1 MANIT
6 EAQVQQ
12 YKANV
17 IHLYQQME
25 SKLRGTTRYET
36 LKGEAHFFERLA
48 PSEMEERTTQ
58 HGDTPLGEGDWSRR
72 KVTLR
77 DFEWARL
84 VDNQDKIRLLVS
96 PESEYA
102 INAAK
107 AMNRNYDRIVIEA
120 FTADAF
126 AGKAGQTPVTF
137 ASEALFDLDISAAI
151 ADSDD
156 VRTVKAAFDNA
167 EIPEEDRYAL
177 VTPDFILQ
185 LLADTK
191 VISSDFNTVKAL
203 ADGKLNTTWMSFKW
217 IVSTLCPLAA
227 GGDRF
232 CLFWHKDAMGA
243 VTGAEPNVRMSERDD
258 KSYAVQ
264 VYASRTM
271 GATRIQPGVGRLQ
284 VKAGIA

>member
-1 MANIT
+1 MAIIS
-6 EAQVQQ
+6 EANVQQ

-17 IHLYQQME
+17 IHLYQQAE

-36 LKGEAHFFERLA
+36 LVGEAHYFERLA
-48 PSEMEERTTQ
+48 ASEMVERVTRN
-58 HGDTPLGEGDWSRR
+58 GDTPVEDADHSRR

-84 VDNQDKIRLLVS
+84 VDQVEKIRLLIS

-102 INAAK
+102 VNAAK
-107 AMNRNYDRIVIEA
+107 AMARNYDRVVIESL
-120 FTADAF
+120 TADAF
-126 AGKAGQTPVTF
+126 AGKTGQTAVTF
-137 ASEALFDLDISAAI
+137 ASEKLFDLDISVAA

-156 VRTVKAAFDNA
+156 IRTVKAAFDNA

-177 VTPDFILQ
+177 VTPDFIQQ

-191 VISSDFNTVKAL
+191 VSSSDFNTIKAL
-203 ADGKLNTTWMSFKW
+203 AAGSLPGTWMSFKW
-217 IVSTLCPLAA
+217 IMSTLCPDAA

-232 CLFWHKDAMGA
+232 CLFWHKDAVGA

-258 KSYAVQ
+258 KSYSVQ

-271 GATRIQPGVGRLQ
+271 GSTRIQNGVGRLQ
-284 VKAGIA
+284 VKAGI